1 MPGLRDHLPLA
12 IVTIALSI
20 AVFILFK
27 EVKAAKDQALIGARF
42 ATSFQEQ
49 QQQQPQQI
57 MVVSPPPAAD
67 YANELEPELEHV
79 LPPASRRA
87 AAEEVVRALD
97 TIPEDEKPV
106 KITTKASKRA

>member
-12 IVTIALSI
+12 IVTIALSV

-42 ATSFQEQ
+42 ATTFQEQQ

-57 MVVSPPPAAD
+57 MVVAPPSTAD
-67 YANELEPELEHV
+67 YAEPVE
-79 LPPASRRA
+79 PAETRRA
-87 AAEEVVRALD
+87 AAEDVARALE
-97 TIPEDEKPV
+97 TIPEEDKPV
-106 KITTKASKRA
+106 KISSKASTSRRA